1 MGALY
6 RVAAVLRLASSAR
19 ARRALA
25 PALALALACAGAA
38 APAEE
43 APAPEVLVEVLPRS
57 AEVTLDGRPL
67 ARGGGAA
74 PAPEPGRHVLA
85 VAAEGY
91 EPVERTLAEEDLA
104 GVRVAEALRPL
115 GFAAPRALDYDDAEG
130 LALAA
135 AFLARRGT
143 ARDAVDYAERA
154 LVLDR
159 GVALAHRALG
169 DAAAREGDRRRAVAA
184 WTEYLRLAP
193 GAPDAAEVAARVDGA
208 SEAAAR

>member
-1 MGALY
+1 M
-6 RVAAVLRLASSAR
+6 LRLASSAR

-25 PALALALACAGAA
+25 PAAALALACAGGRAA

-57 AEVTLDGRPL
+57 ADVTLDGRPL
-67 ARGGGAA
+67 GRGGGAV

-85 VAAEGY
+85 VAADGY
-91 EPVERTLAEEDLA
+91 EPVERTLVEEDLA

-135 AFLARRGT
+135 AFLARRGA
-143 ARDAVDYAERA
+143 ARDASDYAERA
-154 LVLDR
+154 LVLDP

-193 GAPDAAEVAARVDGA
+193 GAPDAAEVAARVDEA
-208 SEAAAR
+208 REAAAR